1 MGIITNIIII
11 TFGILQIILFFK
23 IWGMTNDIKQIKNK
37 YLSSDKFKRATTPS
51 DQSTKFKVGDLVIDI
66 KTDKQMRIK
75 DITEEGKYSCYIN
88 SGTIYVGDFSDI
100 EIKNFD

>member
-1 MGIITNIIII
+1 
-11 TFGILQIILFFK
+11 
-23 IWGMTNDIKQIKNK
+23 
-37 YLSSDKFKRATTPS
+37 
-51 DQSTKFKVGDLVIDI
+51 
-66 KTDKQMRIK
+66 MRIK